1 MSDSSTDV
9 RHAVALLRY
18 GVIVGL
24 ARKAHQEYAIPG
36 SARTRIAPEPPRHWL
51 KRYRAGE
58 FAERTGRTTGRSVCR
73 RSIGAVDSGAF

>member
-24 ARKAHQEYAIPG
+24 ARKAHREYAIPG
-36 SARTRIAPEPPRHWL
+36 SARPRITPEPPP
-51 KRYRAGE
+51 A
-58 FAERTGRTTGRSVCR
+58 TGSNATAPANSPRGQEEQPVDPCVGGVSGR
-73 RSIGAVDSGAF
+73 